1 MYTDIFIPKD
11 KIGEAEQGDVV
22 LVHIEDWPA
31 RADSPFGSVIKV
43 LGKPGEHDTEIH
55 AILAEYGLPSISY
68 EVETFAQK

>member
-31 RADSPFGSVIKV
+31 RADVV
-43 LGKPGEHDTEIH
+43 LWKSDK
-55 AILAEYGLPSISY
+55 S
-68 EVETFAQK
+68 FR

>member
-43 LGKPGEHDTEIH
+43 LGKPGDMI
-55 AILAEYGLPSISY
+55 
-68 EVETFAQK
+68 QKFMPFLLNTDCHQNFL